1 MKRLILFIAFVLA
14 CTFAMGQTV
23 QTTQNKKSEPR
34 YEKVDAKTFKASSS
48 VRSSSSSS
56 TYSPTGFY
64 YQDRKGDKYE
74 IYVHTLTRGEHAGEK
89 ACYIQKLDKNGK
101 PRYQKISIKPEELK

>member
-1 MKRLILFIAFVLA
+1 MKKLVFFIAFVLA
-14 CTFAMGQTV
+14 CTFAMGQTA

-34 YEKVDAKTFKASSS
+34 YEKVDAKTFKTSPS
-48 VRSSSSSS
+48 VRRSSSSDY
-56 TYSPTGFY
+56 TPTGYF

-74 IYVHTLTRGEHAGEK
+74 IYVHTLTKGEHAGEK